1 MDRGPWAIDFRDRNI
16 NNDYINYYNCT
27 ENDLLIKYY
36 PMNITC
42 VIVDDEKLA
51 RDLLVEY
58 LQQMPNIQIVG
69 EATKGKEAVEVIDKL
84 KPDLVFLDVQMPG
97 MTGFDVLDEITH
109 DPFVIFCTAYDQY
122 AIKAFEKNAV
132 DYLLKPL
139 DQERFKAA
147 IERAINRMK
156 LEQNNV
162 GELLRSIKT
171 ENKTSYDNHI
181 FVQKSEKL
189 LNLPVEEIVYLEA
202 SGDYTILTTKNDQFV
217 SSSGIG
223 KLEEILNPELFI
235 RVHRSTIINI
245 NCLKEIEKH
254 FNGGM
259 VVKMQNGKSFPVS
272 RTYAKLIRRK
282 VV

>member
-1 MDRGPWAIDFRDRNI
+1 
-16 NNDYINYYNCT
+16 
-27 ENDLLIKYY
+27 
-36 PMNITC
+36 MNITC
-42 VIVDDEKLA
+42 IIVDDEKLA
-51 RDLLVEY
+51 RDLLQEY
-58 LQQMPNIQIVG
+58 LQQLPNIQVLG
-69 EATKGKEAVEVIDKL
+69 ECAKGKDAVEMIDNL

-109 DPFVIFCTAYDQY
+109 DPYVIFCTAYDQY

-132 DYLLKPL
+132 DYILKPL
-139 DQERFKAA
+139 DQERFKQGVD
-147 IERAINRMK
+147 RAINRMK
-156 LEQNNV
+156 VEQNNV

-171 ENKTSYDNHI
+171 DHKTSYDSHI

-189 LNLPVEEIVYLEA
+189 LNLPIDEIVHLEA
-202 SGDYTILTTKNDQFV
+202 SGDYTILTTKSDQFV

-223 KLEEILNPELFI
+223 KLEEILNPEIFI

-245 NCLKEIEKH
+245 NSLKEIEKH

-259 VVKMQNGKSFPVS
+259 VVKMQNGKTFPVS
-272 RTYAKLIRRK
+272 RTYAKLIRKK

>member
-1 MDRGPWAIDFRDRNI
+1 MF
-16 NNDYINYYNCT
+16 
-27 ENDLLIKYY
+27 
-36 PMNITC
+36 MNTTC

-51 RDLLVEY
+51 RDLLLEY
-58 LQQMPNIQIVG
+58 IQQIPNLQVVG
-69 EATKGKEAVEVIDKL
+69 ECSKGKDAVEMIDRI

-97 MTGFDVLDEITH
+97 MNGFDVLDEITH

-122 AIKAFEKNAV
+122 ALKAFEKNAV
-132 DYLLKPL
+132 DYILKPL
-139 DQERFKAA
+139 DIERFKLAV
-147 IERAINRMK
+147 ERAISRMK
-156 LEQNNV
+156 MEQNNV
-162 GELLRSIKT
+162 GELLRNMKT
-171 ENKTSYDNHI
+171 ENRTSYDSHI

-189 LNLPVEEIVYLEA
+189 LNLPVDDIVYLEA

-223 KLEEILNPELFI
+223 KLEEILNPEMFI

-245 NCLKEIEKH
+245 NGLKEIEKH

-272 RTYAKLIRRK
+272 RTYAKLIRKK